1 MKNSIVSLKKLGC
14 IERNVNF
21 QNLLEHQTR
30 FSKQF
35 MINVSF
41 ESCSKIIIHLDEV
54 SHVTTKLI
62 RLYWDHQFV
71 KLPKVKYI
79 VRYLHVNVSTA
90 PSCTSRKK
98 VYCKTKSTFA
108 DDGIKLKNSGAR
120 LGLLREPLYILYRKS
135 NTSVCSNRPMNVG
148 KLSP

>member
-1 MKNSIVSLKKLGC
+1 
-14 IERNVNF
+14 
-21 QNLLEHQTR
+21 
-30 FSKQF
+30 
-35 MINVSF
+35 MITVSF
-41 ESCSKIIIHLDEV
+41 NSYSKMISQLEEI
-54 SHVTTKLI
+54 SHVTTELMF
-62 RLYWDHQFV
+62 LYRDHQFV